1 MIHVL
6 PELPYPKTALAP
18 TLSGETLDYHWA
30 KHHRAYVDKLNKLVA
45 GTKYAELPLEE
56 IVRTSQGDVFNNAAQ
71 HFNHTIY
78 WKSLS
83 PEGGGEPG
91 GALAEAIGKSHGS
104 FKSFREDFNK
114 KAVAIFGT
122 GWCWLV
128 KKGGGQV
135 EIQPAFD
142 ADCPLTKGDTPLL
155 ACDVWEHAYY
165 IDYRNERDR
174 YVEAFWKIVN
184 WRFAE
189 QAFASP
195 DMVETAGVGAE
206 VGTARRQH

>member
-18 TLSGETLDYHWA
+18 TLSGETLEYHWG

-56 IVRTSQGDVFNNAAQ
+56 IVRTSSGDVFNNAAQ
-71 HFNHTIY
+71 HFNHTVY
-78 WKSLS
+78 WRSLS
-83 PEGGGEPG
+83 PQGGGEPR

-104 FKSFREDFNK
+104 FQSFREDFNK
-114 KAVAIFGT
+114 KANAIFGT

-142 ADCPLTKGDTPLL
+142 ADCPLTRGDTPLL

-174 YVEAFWKIVN
+174 YLEAFWKIAN

-189 QAFASP
+189 QVFGSR
-195 DMVETAGVGAE
+195 ETVAAAAVGAE
-206 VGTARRQH
+206 VGTARRHH

>member
-18 TLSGETLDYHWA
+18 TLSGETLEYHWG

-45 GTKYAELPLEE
+45 GTQYAELPLEE
-56 IVRTSQGDVFNNAAQ
+56 IVRRSSGDIFNNAAQ
-71 HFNHTIY
+71 HFNHSVY

-83 PEGGGEPG
+83 PQGGGEPS
-91 GALAEAIGKSHGS
+91 GALGDAIRKSHGS
-104 FKSFREDFNK
+104 FKSFREEFDK
-114 KAVAIFGT
+114 KANAIFGT

-128 KKGGGQV
+128 KNGAGQV

-142 ADCPLTKGDTPLL
+142 ADCPITRGGVPLL

-174 YVEAFWKIVN
+174 YLESFWKIVD
-184 WRFAE
+184 WGFAGR
-189 QAFASP
+189 AFENP
-195 DMVETAGVGAE
+195 DAVETAGVGAE

>member
-1 MIHVL
+1 MIHIL

-18 TLSGETLDYHWA
+18 NISGETLEYHWG

-45 GTKYAELPLEE
+45 GTKFAELPLEE
-56 IVRTSQGDVFNNAAQ
+56 IVRTSAGDVFNNAAQ
-71 HFNHTIY
+71 HFNHSVY

-83 PEGGGEPG
+83 PKGGGEPQG
-91 GALAEAIGKSHGS
+91 RLAEALQKGWGS
-104 FKSFREDFNK
+104 FTSFREDFNK
-114 KAVAIFGT
+114 KANAIFGT

-128 KKGGGQV
+128 KKGEAHV

-142 ADCPLTKGDTPLL
+142 ADCPLTKGDVPLL

-174 YVEAFWKIVN
+174 YLEAFWKIAD

-189 QAFASP
+189 QVYESRDA
-195 DMVETAGVGAE
+195 VETAAVGAE

>member
-6 PELPYPKTALAP
+6 PELPYPKTALSP
-18 TLSGETLDYHWA
+18 TISGETLDYHWG

-56 IVRTSQGDVFNNAAQ
+56 IVRTSSGDVFNNAAQ
-71 HFNHTIY
+71 HYNHSVY

-83 PEGGGEPG
+83 PQGGGEPG
-91 GALAEAIGKSHGS
+91 GVLAEAIRQTHGS
-104 FKSFREDFNK
+104 FQSFREDFNK
-114 KAVAIFGT
+114 KAAAIFGS

-128 KKGGGQV
+128 KKSDGTV
-135 EIQPAFD
+135 AIEPAFD
-142 ADCPLTKGDTPLL
+142 ADCPLTKGEVPLL

-165 IDYRNERDR
+165 IDYRNERAR
-174 YVEAFWKIVN
+174 YLESFWKIAD

-189 QAFASP
+189 QGFEGREA
-195 DMVETAGVGAE
+195 VETAGVGGE
-206 VGTARRQH
+206 LGTARRQH

>member
-18 TLSGETLDYHWA
+18 TLSGETLEYHWG
-30 KHHRAYVDKLNKLVA
+30 KHHRTYVDKLNKLVA

-56 IVRTSQGDVFNNAAQ
+56 IVRTSTGDVYNNAAQ
-71 HFNHTIY
+71 HFNHSIY
-78 WKSLS
+78 WNSLS
-83 PEGGGEPG
+83 PQGGGEPG

-104 FKSFREDFNK
+104 FKSFREEFSK

-128 KKGGGQV
+128 KKGGGQI

-142 ADCPLTKGDTPLL
+142 ADCPLTRGDMPLL

-189 QAFASP
+189 QAFASR
-195 DMVETAGVGAE
+195 ETAETAAVGVE
-206 VGTARRQH
+206 VGTARRHH

>member
-18 TLSGETLDYHWA
+18 TLSGETLEYHWG
-30 KHHRAYVDKLNKLVA
+30 KHHRSYVEKLNKLIP
-45 GTKYAELPLEE
+45 GTKFAELPLEE
-56 IVRTSQGDVFNNAAQ
+56 IVRTSSGDVFNNAAQ
-71 HFNHTIY
+71 HFNHSIY

-83 PEGGGEPG
+83 PKGGGEPQG
-91 GALAEAIGKSHGS
+91 KLAEAVQKGWGS
-104 FKSFREDFNK
+104 FSSFREEFNK
-114 KAVAIFGT
+114 KAVAIFGS

-128 KKGGGQV
+128 KKGGKI

-142 ADCPLTKGDTPLL
+142 ADCPLTSGGVPLL

-165 IDYRNERDR
+165 IDYRNERNR
-174 YVEAFWKIVN
+174 YLEEFWKIAD

-189 QAFASP
+189 QAFEGP
-195 DMVETAGVGAE
+195 EGVETAAVGAE
-206 VGTARRQH
+206 VGTARRHH

>member
-18 TLSGETLDYHWA
+18 TLSGETLEYHWG
-30 KHHRAYVDKLNKLVA
+30 KHHRTYVDKLNKLVA

-56 IVRTSQGDVFNNAAQ
+56 IVRTSSGDVFNNAAQ
-71 HFNHTIY
+71 HFNHSIY
-78 WKSLS
+78 WKSLN

-91 GALAEAIGKSHGS
+91 GALGEAIGKSHGS

-114 KAVAIFGT
+114 KAVAIFGS

-128 KKGGGQV
+128 KKGAGQV

-142 ADCPLTKGDTPLL
+142 ADCPLTKGDVPLL

-174 YVEAFWKIVN
+174 YLEAFWKIVD

-189 QAFASP
+189 RSFESRDA
-195 DMVETAGVGAE
+195 VETAGVGAE
-206 VGTARRQH
+206 VGTARRGH

>member
-6 PELPYPKTALAP
+6 PELPYPKTALTP
-18 TLSGETLDYHWA
+18 TLSGETLEYHWG
-30 KHHRAYVDKLNKLVA
+30 KHHRGYVDKLNKLIA

-56 IVRTSQGDVFNNAAQ
+56 IVRTSSGDVFNNAAQ
-71 HFNHTIY
+71 HFNHSVY

-83 PEGGGEPG
+83 PQGGGEPG
-91 GALAEAIGKSHGS
+91 GALAEAIRKSHGS
-104 FKSFREDFNK
+104 FQSFREEFGK
-114 KAVAIFGT
+114 KAVAIFGS

-135 EIQPAFD
+135 EIQPAKD
-142 ADCPLTKGDTPLL
+142 ADCPVTKGDTPLL

-165 IDYRNERDR
+165 IDYRNERNR
-174 YVEAFWKIVN
+174 YLEEFWKIAD

-189 QAFASP
+189 RAFEGTDAA
-195 DMVETAGVGAE
+195 ETTSLGAE
-206 VGTARRQH
+206 VGTARRHH

>member
-6 PELPYPKTALAP
+6 PKLPYPKTALAP
-18 TLSGETLDYHWA
+18 TLSGETLDYHWG
-30 KHHRAYVDKLNKLVA
+30 KHHRSYVDKLNKLVA

-56 IVRTSQGDVFNNAAQ
+56 IVRTSTGDVYNNAAQ
-71 HFNHTIY
+71 HFNHSIY
-78 WKSLS
+78 WNSLS
-83 PEGGGEPG
+83 PQGGGEPG

-104 FKSFREDFNK
+104 FKSFREEFSK

-142 ADCPLTKGDTPLL
+142 ADCPLTRGDTPLL

-189 QAFASP
+189 QAFAGR
-195 DMVETAGVGAE
+195 ETAEAAAVGAE
-206 VGTARRQH
+206 VGTARRHH

>member
-6 PELPYPKTALAP
+6 PELPYPKTALTP
-18 TLSGETLDYHWA
+18 TLSGETLEYHWG
-30 KHHRAYVDKLNKLVA
+30 KHHRTYVDKLNKLVA

-56 IVRTSQGDVFNNAAQ
+56 IVRTSEGDVFNNAAQ
-71 HFNHTIY
+71 HFNHSIY
-78 WKSLS
+78 WMSMS
-83 PEGGGEPG
+83 PQGGGEPG

-104 FKSFREDFNK
+104 FKSFREDFDK
-114 KAVAIFGT
+114 KAVAIFGS

-165 IDYRNERDR
+165 IDYRNERAR

-189 QAFASP
+189 QAFASRET
-195 DMVETAGVGAE
+195 VEAAGVGAE

>member
-6 PELPYPKTALAP
+6 PELPYPKTALTP
-18 TLSGETLDYHWA
+18 TLSGETLDYHWG
-30 KHHRAYVDKLNKLVA
+30 KHHRAYVDKLNKLVG

-56 IVRTSQGDVFNNAAQ
+56 IVRTSEGDVFNNAAQ

-78 WKSLS
+78 WNSLS
-83 PEGGGEPG
+83 PQGGGEPG
-91 GALAEAIGKSHGS
+91 GALAEAIRKSHGS
-104 FKSFREDFNK
+104 FTSFREEFNK

-142 ADCPLTKGDTPLL
+142 ADCPLTRGDTPLL

-189 QAFASP
+189 QAFASR
-195 DMVETAGVGAE
+195 ETAETAAVGAE

>member
-18 TLSGETLDYHWA
+18 TLSGETLDYHWG

-71 HFNHTIY
+71 HFNHSIY
-78 WKSLS
+78 WNSLS
-83 PEGGGEPG
+83 PQGGGEPG

-104 FKSFREDFNK
+104 FKSFREDFSK

-128 KKGGGQV
+128 KKASGQV

-142 ADCPLTKGDTPLL
+142 AECPLTKGDAPLL

-189 QAFASP
+189 QAFSSREAA
-195 DMVETAGVGAE
+195 EAAGVGAE

>member
-6 PELPYPKTALAP
+6 PELPYSKTALAP
-18 TLSGETLDYHWA
+18 TLSGETLEYHWG
-30 KHHRAYVDKLNKLVA
+30 KHHRGYVDKLNKLVA

-56 IVRTSQGDVFNNAAQ
+56 IVRTSSGDIFNNAAQ
-71 HFNHTIY
+71 HYNHSVY
-78 WKSLS
+78 WKSLT
-83 PEGGGEPG
+83 PEGGGEPA
-91 GALAEAIGKSHGS
+91 GALGEAIGKSHGS
-104 FKSFREDFNK
+104 FRSFREDFNK
-114 KAVAIFGT
+114 KAAAIFGS

-128 KKGGGQV
+128 KKGDGTV

-142 ADCPLTKGDTPLL
+142 ADCPLTKGETALL

-165 IDYRNERDR
+165 IDYRNERAR
-174 YVEAFWKIVN
+174 YLESFWKIVD

-189 QAFASP
+189 RVFEGREAA
-195 DMVETAGVGAE
+195 ETIGVGAE

>member
-18 TLSGETLDYHWA
+18 TLSGETLEYHWG
-30 KHHRAYVDKLNKLVA
+30 KHHRTYVDKLNKLVA

-78 WKSLS
+78 WNSLS
-83 PEGGGEPG
+83 PQGGGEPG

-104 FKSFREDFNK
+104 FKAFREEFSK

-142 ADCPLTKGDTPLL
+142 ADCPLTRGDTPLL

-174 YVEAFWKIVN
+174 YVEAFWKIAD

-189 QAFASP
+189 RAFENPEA
-195 DMVETAGVGAE
+195 VETAGVGGE
-206 VGTARRQH
+206 LGTARRQH

>member
-18 TLSGETLDYHWA
+18 TLSGETLEYHWG

-56 IVRTSQGDVFNNAAQ
+56 IVRTSSGDVYNNAAQ
-71 HFNHTIY
+71 HFNHSIY
-78 WKSLS
+78 WKSMS
-83 PEGGGEPG
+83 PQGGGEPG
-91 GALAEAIGKSHGS
+91 AALGEAIRKSHGS
-104 FKSFREDFNK
+104 FKSFLEDFNK

-128 KKGGGQV
+128 KTSAGQV
-135 EIQPAFD
+135 GIQPAFD

-174 YVEAFWKIVN
+174 YLEAFWKIAD

-189 QAFASP
+189 RAFENPEA
-195 DMVETAGVGAE
+195 VETAAVGGE

>member
-18 TLSGETLDYHWA
+18 TLSGETLEYHWG
-30 KHHRAYVDKLNKLVA
+30 KHHRGYVDKLNKLVG

-56 IVRTSQGDVFNNAAQ
+56 IVRTSEGDVFNNAAQ

-78 WKSLS
+78 WMSLS
-83 PEGGGEPG
+83 PQGGGEPG

-104 FKSFREDFNK
+104 FKAFRDDFDK
-114 KAVAIFGT
+114 KATAIFGS

-128 KKGGGQV
+128 KTGAGQV

-142 ADCPLTKGDTPLL
+142 ADCPVTKGGVPLL

-165 IDYRNERDR
+165 IDYRNERAR

-189 QAFASP
+189 QAFASR
-195 DMVETAGVGAE
+195 DTVETAGVGAE